1 MKIFVAPE
9 LEAFKDLAL
18 TAVDTWAGSRRARPA
33 SQASMDA
40 YKLAEAQNVLAGNAS
55 RLIEEEAR
63 INGIKP
69 IEQAEKVIAA
79 ASATVDLEINRIEA
93 KAAIRSAK
101 KHADVLKALT
111 DRGITLPTA
120 R

>member
-9 LEAFKDLAL
+9 LDAYKDIAL
-18 TAVDTWAGSRRARPA
+18 SAVDTWASARRARPA
-33 SQASMDA
+33 SQAAMDA
-40 YKLAEAQNVLAGNAS
+40 FKLTEAQKVMAGEPS

-69 IEQAEKVIAA
+69 AEQAERVIAA
-79 ASATVDLEINRIEA
+79 ASASVDLELDRVQA

-101 KHADVLKALT
+101 KHADILSVLT
-111 DRGITLPTA
+111 ERGITLPTA

>member
-1 MKIFVAPE
+1 MKIFVAPD
-9 LEAFKDLAL
+9 LDAYKDLAL
-18 TAVDTWAGSRRARPA
+18 SAVDAWTGSRRARPA

-40 YKLAEAQNVLAGNAS
+40 YKLAEAQKVIAGESS

-69 IEQAEKVIAA
+69 AEQAERVIAA
-79 ASATVDLEINRIEA
+79 ASATVDLELDRIQA

-101 KHADVLKALT
+101 KHADVLQVLT
-111 DRGITLPTA
+111 DRGISLPNA